1 MKSASLICRWV
12 YKWVVGGR
20 EDRCMVGV
28 ETLLICNV
36 KQKLILLNTFPNWLK
51 IHPDTAKNAS

>member
-12 YKWVVGGR
+12 YKWVVGGW

-28 ETLLICNV
+28 ETLLIYNV
-36 KQKLILLNTFPNWLK
+36 KQKLIVLNTFPNWLK
-51 IHPDTAKNAS
+51 NTSRYG